1 MNSRAKNDSFQHWLS
16 PTIARASCCATGI
29 SRSRKWGDTE
39 AWKTLALGFSCLL
52 LFLAQCVAAASTN
65 LSPFAVW
72 DVSARVTAGLGYR
85 DNVLRSSLATENS
98 GFFLSTAD
106 ATFIRLSES
115 GSYLAFYL
123 LGEDT
128 RYFDAPSVDY
138 EQFFSGTAQFTTPAG
153 ARNELGVEASYLYQ
167 HQILDVSETEASL
180 RRVLVDGH
188 SITLH
193 PHWKHTLGP
202 DWAILL
208 EGMGFRQIYESELD
222 DYWDASGRLGL
233 IRTYGNRSEVAVGYQ
248 ALLRL
253 FDTREQFDE
262 FGVIVPDTSLYYWQH
277 EVGGRW
283 RHHWDEAR
291 HWRTTS
297 KLSYMFSR
305 DNGSGY
311 FDYDRLLFSEQLRWS
326 AGNWEIK
333 AGARF
338 GWYFYR
344 VQQIGGDDRER
355 AYVVLDAR
363 VERRLGKHWLIY
375 AAAEREWDTSNDPLD
390 EYDDW
395 MAGGGMGMEF

>member
-1 MNSRAKNDSFQHWLS
+1 MNTRAENDSFQHWLS
-16 PTIARASCCATGI
+16 PTIARANRCAG
-29 SRSRKWGDTE
+29 RLRRNRKRGAIP
-39 AWKTLALGFSCLL
+39 AWRALALRFSWLL
-52 LFLAQCVAAASTN
+52 LFLAQSAAAASTN
-65 LSPFAVW
+65 LSPVAVW

-85 DNVLRSSLATENS
+85 DNVLCSSLATENS

-153 ARNELGVEASYLYQ
+153 ERNELGVEASYLYQ

-193 PHWKHTLGP
+193 PHWKHTLGSN
-202 DWAILL
+202 WAILL
-208 EGMGFRQIYESELD
+208 EGMGFRQTFESELD
-222 DYWDASGRLGL
+222 DYWDGSGRLSL

-248 ALLRL
+248 ALLRC

-262 FGVIVPDTSLYYWQH
+262 FGVMVPDTSLYYWQH
-277 EVGGRW
+277 EIGGRW
-283 RHHWDEAR
+283 RHYWDEAR

-297 KLSYMFSR
+297 KLSCMFNR

-311 FDYDRLLFSEQLRWS
+311 FDYDRLLFTEQLRWS

-338 GWYFYR
+338 GWYFYK

-355 AYVVLDAR
+355 AYVVLDFR

-395 MAGGGMGMEF
+395 MAGGGIGVEF

>member
-1 MNSRAKNDSFQHWLS
+1 MNSRAKSDWFQKWLA
-16 PTIARASCCATGI
+16 PTIAPANRRAGRI
-29 SRSRKWGDTE
+29 RRSRRWGATQ
-39 AWKTLALGFSCLL
+39 AWKALSLRFSWLL
-52 LFLAQCVAAASTN
+52 LFLAQSVAAASTN
-65 LSPFAVW
+65 LSPVSVW

-106 ATFIRLSES
+106 ATFIRLAES
-115 GSYLAFYL
+115 GTYVALYL

-138 EQFFSGTAQFTTPAG
+138 EQFFSGTVQFTTPAG
-153 ARNELGVEASYLYQ
+153 ERDELGIEASYLYQ
-167 HQILDVSETEASL
+167 HQILDVSETAASL

-193 PHWKHTLGP
+193 PHWQHALGP

-208 EGMGFRQIYESELD
+208 EGTGFRQIYESELD
-222 DYWDASGRLGL
+222 DYWDGSGRLSL

-248 ALLRL
+248 ALLRF

-262 FGVIVPDTSLYYWQH
+262 FGIIVPGTSLYYWQH
-277 EVGGRW
+277 EIGGRW

-291 HWRTTS
+291 NWRTAS
-297 KLSYMFSR
+297 KLSYMFNR

-326 AGNWEIK
+326 AGDWEIK
-333 AGARF
+333 ANARF
-338 GWYFYR
+338 GWYFYK

-355 AYVVLDAR
+355 AYVVLDFR

-375 AAAEREWDTSNDPLD
+375 AGAEREWDTSNDPLD

-395 MAGGGMGMEF
+395 MAGGGIGVEF